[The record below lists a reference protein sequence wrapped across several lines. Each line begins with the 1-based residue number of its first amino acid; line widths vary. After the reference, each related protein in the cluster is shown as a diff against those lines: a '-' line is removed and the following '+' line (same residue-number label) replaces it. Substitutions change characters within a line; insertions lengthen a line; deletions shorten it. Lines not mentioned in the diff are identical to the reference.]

1 MILDSEVLLDL
12 NQKGQTA
19 LTLRVMEA
27 IFFGKKLITNN
38 VEVKKLDCF
47 TENNILVIDP
57 ENIDLKLIRE
67 FLDKDFQPYTH
78 DVLMKYD
85 YGSWIKQF
93 SNE

>member
-19 LTLRVMEA
+19 LTLRGMEA

-47 TENNILVIDP
+47 AENNILVIDP
-57 ENIDLKLIRE
+57 ENIDIKLIRE
-67 FLDKDFQPYTH
+67 FLDKDFQPYA
-78 DVLMKYD
+78 DDALMKYD
-85 YGSWIKQF
+85 YSSWIKQF